1 MILKK
6 YTITETAKIIGVT
19 RQTLF
24 RWIRKEVVVPRKT
37 TGGKSFFV
45 EEDIEKLKKANEN
58 GL

>member
-24 RWIRKEVVVPRKT
+24 RWIRKKVVTPRKT
-37 TGGKSFFV
+37 PGGKSFFV

>member
-37 TGGKSFFV
+37 LGGKSFFV